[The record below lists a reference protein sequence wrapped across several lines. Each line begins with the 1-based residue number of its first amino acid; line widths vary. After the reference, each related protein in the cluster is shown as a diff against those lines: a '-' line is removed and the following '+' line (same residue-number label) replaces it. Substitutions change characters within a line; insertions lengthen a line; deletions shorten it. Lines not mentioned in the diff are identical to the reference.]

1 MVSLDKKLKGFVS
14 LLFLAYVCYAFFTM
28 LLGSEAPLMMRFYN
42 ITEAEQGFITTVL
55 SVGGITAAVLCSLFG
70 ERFKKLKA
78 LGFGLALLALATVL
92 IGLAPPY
99 LIVIVCALFA
109 GIAYTFIDI
118 MVSSTFTQYFSSN
131 AKTLLP
137 MAHMFFGIG
146 AMIGPYMMTAIVNP
160 DLARSF
166 TLPFLLIGGLCA
178 VTFALYSFSARKV
191 STNVQAT
198 GLQMEKGRPADAFRT
213 KRFWTVLAG
222 GLLYCCFTTGILAWY
237 PTYFNETK
245 GLSLDMSG
253 LMLTLFFAGS
263 LVMRFFGPFF
273 FSRIKPQKIF
283 IWFSMFSALSMV
295 LALTMENIILIG
307 LFTVLSGAFQ
317 AFNMAA
323 LVFIGCALFPTRH
336 ASGTSVAVFSYNI
349 GGMIAPVL
357 LGALARNMG
366 FQIPML
372 LSCGF
377 FAAGIAVIG
386 ALSVRYK
393 KELENA

>member
-1 MVSLDKKLKGFVS
+1 
-14 LLFLAYVCYAFFTM
+14 M
-28 LLGSEAPLMMRFYN
+28 LLGSEAPLMMRFYS
-42 ITEAEQGFITTVL
+42 ISEAEQGFITTIL
-55 SVGGITAAVLCSLFG
+55 SVGGITSAVLCSLFG
-70 ERFKKLKA
+70 ERFKKLKV
-78 LGFGLALLALATVL
+78 LGYGLGLLALTTVL

-99 LIVIVCALFA
+99 YAVVICALFA
-109 GIAYTFIDI
+109 GIAYTLIDI

-160 DLARSF
+160 DIARSF
-166 TLPFLLIGGLCA
+166 TLPFLLIGGLTA
-178 VTFALYSFSARKV
+178 VTFALYSLSARKV
-191 STNVQAT
+191 SSAVQSV
-198 GLQMEKGRPADAFRT
+198 GLQMEKSRPAEVFRA
-213 KRFWTVLAG
+213 KRFWIVLLG

-273 FSRIKPQKIF
+273 FSKIKPQKIF
-283 IWFSMFSALSMV
+283 IWFSLLSALSMV
-295 LALTMENIILIG
+295 FALTLDNIVLIG

-317 AFNMAA
+317 ALNMVA
-323 LVFIGCALFPTRH
+323 LIFIGCALFPTRH
-336 ASGTSVAVFSYNI
+336 ASATSVAVFSYNI

-357 LGALARNMG
+357 LGTLADKIG

-372 LSCGF
+372 LSCGL

-386 ALSVRYK
+386 ALSVRYR